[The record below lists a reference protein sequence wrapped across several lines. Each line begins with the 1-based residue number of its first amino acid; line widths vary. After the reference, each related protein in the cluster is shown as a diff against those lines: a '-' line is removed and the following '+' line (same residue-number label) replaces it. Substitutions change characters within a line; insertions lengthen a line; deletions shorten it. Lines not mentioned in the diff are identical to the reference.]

1 MPKLYEISADFDRLS
16 SMDMETDD
24 DIAAF
29 KELLAEVQGTFDE
42 KAEAY
47 CKVLANI
54 SSDIDGYDAE
64 IERLKKHKSAAVNR
78 YTRIRAYFD
87 LACRQIM
94 QDGDSR
100 KVGTFTIR
108 LKKNPPKCVIPD
120 ESIIPDEYKKTV
132 VTVELNRVKDALKAG
147 EDIPGASLVQDT
159 TLQIS

>member
-1 MPKLYEISADFDRLS
+1 MPKLYEISADFDRLA
-16 SMDMETDD
+16 SMDMDTDD

-29 KELLAEVQGTFDE
+29 KELLSELQGTFDE

-54 SSDIDGYDAE
+54 SCDIDGYDAE
-64 IERLKKHKSAAVNR
+64 IERLQKHKLAAVNR
-78 YTRIRAYFD
+78 YSRIRAYFD

-108 LKKNPPKCVIPD
+108 LKKNPQKCVIPD

-132 VTVELNRVKDALKAG
+132 VTVEVCRVKDALKTGKAV
-147 EDIPGASLVQDT
+147 PGASLVQDT